1 MLLDGLAIVLHVVAL
16 CILAWGKSDFF
27 FSRLRS
33 ATQSNLSIACQALWR
48 PSTGLSR
55 SLCLFLRCARY
66 FNLKDYDVRTSY
78 ANGQQIC
85 YNWV

>member
-33 ATQSNLSIACQALWR
+33 ATQSNLSIACQALCR
-48 PSTGLSR
+48 PSTGLPR

-78 ANGQQIC
+78 ADGQQIC